1 MAAPAALECPKAM
14 TFGPCGG
21 VHADGACEVAT
32 HPCAFLGGALPI
44 RWPAAQSSPTPASP
58 AAGEIRA
65 ILDRRPLVMTGFPV
79 RPMTSADIPA
89 VAAAL
94 AGRTDAALAGDAGS
108 SRTQY
113 PPSYRAALMAREGM
127 RVWMGVNARDRNRVA
142 LEGEFAALAD
152 VGVAGVHCVTG
163 DHTLSGDRPDAQA
176 VFDLES
182 TSMLPLAR
190 RAGLTASFA
199 ESPAAPPV
207 EHRGERVRE
216 KQRAGGQLCLTQ
228 YAGDAEDLAAF
239 LARCRAA
246 GADLPVLPGVPLV
259 IDPEGLDL
267 VASFPAAALPAGFAA
282 ELAAARDLRAAGI
295 RLAVRLG
302 AELLALDGVA
312 GVVVAGGWRRGDEVG
327 YARALG
333 DVAAELGGGS

>member
-1 MAAPAALECPKAM
+1 MAAEATIECPKAM

-21 VHADGACEVAT
+21 VSADGSCEVAT
-32 HPCAFLGGALPI
+32 HPCAFLDRSLPI
-44 RWPAAQSSPTPASP
+44 RWSAAEVSP
-58 AAGEIRA
+58 APVSRSAGEVRA
-65 ILDRRPLVMTGFPV
+65 ILARRPLIMTGFPA

-89 VAAAL
+89 VTAEL
-94 AGRTDAALAGDAGS
+94 AGRTDAVLSGDAGS

-113 PPSYRAALMAREGM
+113 PPSYRAALLASEGM

-163 DHTLSGDRPDAQA
+163 DHTLRGDRPDAQP

-190 RAGLTASFA
+190 GAGLMASFA

-216 KQRAGGQLCLTQ
+216 KERAGGQLCLPQ
-228 YAGDAEDLAAF
+228 YAGDAADLAAF
-239 LARCRAA
+239 VARCRAA
-246 GADLPVLPGVPLV
+246 GAHIPLLPGVPLV
-259 IDPEGLDL
+259 IDPEGLEL
-267 VASFPAAALPAGFAA
+267 VASFPAAALPTGFAA
-282 ELAAARDLRAAGI
+282 ELAAARDLRTAGI

-302 AELLALDGVA
+302 IELLAVGGVA
-312 GVVVAGGWRRGDEVG
+312 GVVVAGGWRRGDEVT
-327 YARALG
+327 YARALAE
-333 DVAAELGGGS
+333 VAAELGGGS